1 MIPRILVKTIQSSLR
16 PGFVTVVGG
25 PRRVG
30 KTVLLTQ
37 LAHEWKKED
46 PLIINGDTEEGRSVL
61 GTTSIVKLTQL
72 VGNRNLIFIDEAQ
85 RIPNIG
91 LSLKIIIDAFPTKK
105 IVVTGSVAL
114 PAMRGF
120 RDTLVGRQQ
129 FFPLYPLSTRELTEG
144 EEEYKKA
151 SFLDDQL
158 VYGGYPY
165 VWSLSTPAEKKD
177 YLQTLVADYLFRD
190 IAYLGIV
197 GEPYLLQKLATLVA
211 FQIGSE
217 VSLNE
222 LSNHLGI
229 DVKTVRRYL
238 MFLEDS
244 FVVFPLG
251 VYSRNLRREV
261 TGKRKWYFYDLG
273 IRNALA
279 GQFFPLGVRP
289 DTGALWENFLVIER
303 IKKNDYARRLVSRFF
318 WRNYLGA
325 EVDFIEK
332 EGEEALYAYEFKWG
346 KGVARTP
353 KAFWDNYRT
362 QAALVNK
369 ENYLDFV

>member
-1 MIPRILVKTIQSSLR
+1 MR
-16 PGFVTVVGG
+16 PGFVAVVGG

-37 LAHEWKKED
+37 LVQEWNEKD
-46 PLIINGDTEEGRSVL
+46 PLIINGDTQEGRFVL
-61 GTTSIVKLTQL
+61 GTPSIVKLTQL
-72 VGNRNLIFIDEAQ
+72 VGNRNLIFVDEAQ

-114 PAMRGF
+114 SAIRGF

-129 FFPLYPLSTRELTEG
+129 FFPLYPLSTRELTQG

-165 VWSLSTPAEKKD
+165 VWSLSAPAEKKD
-177 YLQTLVADYLFRD
+177 YLQTLVSDYLFRD
-190 IAYLGIV
+190 VLYLGRV
-197 GEPYLLQKLATLVA
+197 GEPDMLQKLATLVA

-217 VSLNE
+217 VSFNE

-229 DVKTVRRYL
+229 DVKTVWRYL
-238 MFLEDS
+238 TFLEES
-244 FVVFPLG
+244 FIVFHLG

-261 TGKRKWYFYDLG
+261 TGKKKWYFYDLG
-273 IRNALA
+273 IRNALT
-279 GQFFPLGVRP
+279 GQFLPLGVRP
-289 DTGALWENFLVIER
+289 DSGSLWENFLVIER
-303 IKKNDYARRLVSRFF
+303 IKKNDYARSLVNRFF

-332 EGEEALYAYEFKWG
+332 EGEILSAFEFKWG
-346 KGVARTP
+346 KGMARTP
-353 KAFWDNYRT
+353 KAFRDNYQTRV
-362 QAALVNK
+362 ALVNR

>member
-1 MIPRILVKTIQSSLR
+1 MIPRILVKTILSSMR
-16 PGFVTVVGG
+16 SGFVAVVGG

-37 LAHEWKKED
+37 LAQEWNEKD
-46 PLIINGDTEEGRSVL
+46 PLIINGDTQEGRFVL
-61 GTTSIVKLTQL
+61 GTPSVVKLTQL
-72 VGNRNLIFIDEAQ
+72 VHNRNLIFVDEAQ

-114 PAMRGF
+114 SAIRGF

-129 FFPLYPLSTRELTEG
+129 FFPLYPLSTRELTQA
-144 EEEYKKA
+144 EEEYKKT
-151 SFLDDQL
+151 SYLDDQL

-165 VWSLSTPAEKKD
+165 IWSLSVPLEKKD
-177 YLQTLVADYLFRD
+177 YLQTLVSDYLFRD
-190 IAYLGIV
+190 VLYLGRV
-197 GEPYLLQKLATLVA
+197 GEPDMLQKLATLVA

-217 VSLNE
+217 VSFNE

-238 MFLEDS
+238 TFLEES
-244 FVVFPLG
+244 FILFPLG

-261 TGKRKWYFYDLG
+261 TGKKKWYFYDLG
-273 IRNALA
+273 IRNALT
-279 GQFFPLGVRP
+279 GQFMPLGVRP
-289 DTGALWENFLVIER
+289 DSGHLWENFLVVER
-303 IKKNDYARRLVSRFF
+303 MKKNDYAHSLVGRFF

-332 EGEEALYAYEFKWG
+332 DGETLSAFEFKWG
-346 KGVARTP
+346 KGKARTP
-353 KAFWDNYRT
+353 KSFRDNYQT
-362 QAALVNK
+362 EAALINR